1 MPIRLCLRRA
11 RAMQLQRSQKP
22 VRWALKQ
29 APLLAAAPRQPA
41 AACALQARGHLE
53 ARCSSA
59 QACLC
64 RQHAV

>member
-1 MPIRLCLRRA
+1 
-11 RAMQLQRSQKP
+11 MQLQRSQKP